1 MQLRNFEPRSYQKAI
16 LETCKEKNTLV
27 VLPTGTGK
35 TPIALMLAAERLA
48 AYPRSKILITAPTK
62 PLCSQHMQSFRA
74 SSTLHEEVI
83 LLTGSIPPE
92 KRSLLWNE
100 AKVIVATPQ
109 TIESD
114 LEQNRINLKEVSL
127 LCLDE
132 CHRSRQHYA
141 STILVK
147 KLLEQSPYPR
157 ILGLTASPGSTHE
170 RIQEICS
177 NLSIEAVEIRTEED
191 EDMKPYIKEKLIEW
205 IKLDVP
211 KEIENISSRLRQV
224 HKNLLSKVKELGYNK
239 PVQYINRK
247 DLLMMQADFRKQ
259 ITRGNPSAFYGI
271 SLIAQIIK
279 LDHLITLLETQS
291 FQAVGKYWEKLK
303 EEETKAAKAILSSSE
318 VRKSVEELKAYKQK
332 VHPKMEKLIELIK
345 EELRSNPSARMIV
358 FANYRDIVAEITDNC
373 NAAGIDARR
382 FVGQADKAGDK
393 GLKQKEQMALLQEF
407 KQGSFPVLTASS
419 VGEEGL
425 DIPEVSA
432 VIFYEPVPSEL
443 RRVQRAGRTGRT
455 KAGKVIFFMMKK
467 TLDEAYYWTSM
478 RKEKRMKNIL
488 KHIKAKNERQG
499 TL

>member
-1 MQLRNFEPRSYQKAI
+1 MQLKNFEPRAYQKAI
-16 LETCKEKNTLV
+16 VETCKEKNTLV

-35 TPIALMLAAERLA
+35 TPIALMLAAERLSL
-48 AYPRSKILITAPTK
+48 YPDSKVLITAPTK
-62 PLCSQHMQSFRA
+62 PLCNQHVQSFRD
-74 SSTLHEEVI
+74 SSTLQNEII
-83 LLTGSIPPE
+83 LLTGSISPE
-92 KRSLLWNE
+92 KRSSLWNN
-100 AKVIVATPQ
+100 AKIIIATPQ

-114 LEQNRINLKEVSL
+114 LEQNRVSLKDVSL

-132 CHRSRQHYA
+132 CHRSRQRYA
-141 STILVK
+141 STMLVK

-170 RIQEICS
+170 RIQEICN

-191 EDMKPYIKEKLIEW
+191 EDVKPYVQEKIIEW
-205 IKLDVP
+205 VKLDVP
-211 KEIENISSRLRQV
+211 EEIEKISARLHQV
-224 HKNLLSKVKELGYNK
+224 HKNLVSKVKDLGYNK
-239 PVQYINRK
+239 PAQYINRR
-247 DLLMMQADFRKQ
+247 DLLMMQADLRKQ

-291 FQAVGKYWEKLK
+291 FQAAGKYWEKLSQ
-303 EEETKAAKAILSSSE
+303 EETKAAKAILSNNE
-318 VRKSVEELKAYKQK
+318 IKKSIEELKKYDKK
-332 VHPKMEKLIELIK
+332 VHPKMERLISLIK
-345 EELRSNPSARMIV
+345 EELGKNPNARIIV
-358 FANYRDIVAEITDNC
+358 FANYRDIVAEITDNLIASGI
-373 NAAGIDARR
+373 NAKR
-382 FVGQADKAGDK
+382 FVGQADKGKDK
-393 GLKQKEQMALLQEF
+393 GLKQKEQMSLLQSF
-407 KQGSFPVLTASS
+407 RQGKFQVLTSSS

-425 DIPEVSA
+425 DISEVNA

-488 KHIKAKNERQG
+488 KHLKAKKERQS